1 MLHIIARYV
10 IKGALR
16 WYTDG
21 ETDDEVTGHDVH
33 ETPTV
38 DDKVRRDKADH
49 TIFICLHSSGA
60 GHIYFFYQYQLIQ

>member
-1 MLHIIARYV
+1 MLHIIAWYV

-33 ETPTV
+33 ETSTV

-49 TIFICLHSSGA
+49 KVFICLHRSGA
-60 GHIYFFYQYQLIQ
+60 GHTYFFTSTN